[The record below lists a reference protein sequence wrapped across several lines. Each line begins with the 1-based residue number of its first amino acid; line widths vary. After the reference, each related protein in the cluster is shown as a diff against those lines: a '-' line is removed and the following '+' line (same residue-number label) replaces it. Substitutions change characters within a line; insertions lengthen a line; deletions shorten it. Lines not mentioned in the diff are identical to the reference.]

1 MASKA
6 RGLWKYGLLVVLIA
20 VVVISIMTV
29 LGRKQRNLLGVMY
42 ELRQDEDGD
51 SGPPV
56 YDPTPAE
63 TPPVVA
69 ARWAADSDSSGSPA
83 GQAFAATVPAAVARK
98 VIMTGNLTLEVKE
111 FEKVH
116 ARVVSLAKA
125 LKGYVANSQLSLPT
139 DGVQSG
145 TVTLRVPQEK
155 YEEALVRL
163 KKLGK
168 FIDETQAAEDVTQQ
182 YVDLDARVRNLKAE
196 EERIL
201 DIMKRAKTIKDT
213 LAVHQRLNDLRMQVE
228 SLEGQLRYLKFQIAM
243 ATITVTLTEKATILH
258 LPEPRWVW
266 LNHVKSAWH
275 AVVVFAQTLATAAT
289 YLVLFGVF
297 WLPVVIVTLVVRRF
311 RRRRE

>member
-1 MASKA
+1 MASGSRK
-6 RGLWKYGLLVVLIA
+6 LWQYGLLVVLIA
-20 VVVISIMTV
+20 AAAMTV
-29 LGRKQRNLLGVMY
+29 LARKQGNQFASVRSNI
-42 ELRQDEDGD
+42 REDIYGG
-51 SGPPV
+51 SAPPIYNPV
-56 YDPTPAE
+56 PPTPEEKASAAE
-63 TPPVVA
+63 
-69 ARWAADSDSSGSPA
+69 WAYTDSSGSPA
-83 GQAFAATVPAAVARK
+83 GQAFAATVPATVARK

-116 ARVVSLAKA
+116 AQVVSVATDLN
-125 LKGYVANSQLSLPT
+125 GYVANSQLSLPT

-168 FIDETQAAEDVTQQ
+168 LVAETQAAEDVTQK
-182 YVDLDARVRNLKAE
+182 YVDLDAQVRNLKAE

-213 LAVHQRLNDLRMQVE
+213 LAVHQRLTDVRGQIE
-228 SLEGQLRYLKFQIAM
+228 SLEGQLRYLKFQVAL
-243 ATITVTLTEKATILH
+243 ATLTVTLTEKATVLH

-275 AVVVFAQTLATAAT
+275 AVVVFAQTLATMLT

-297 WLPVVIVTLVVRRF
+297 WLPAVILTLVVRRF